1 MTEILLQA
9 TGIAKRYG
17 GIAAL
22 HGVDLQIQPGEIHA
36 LMGENGAGKSTMAKI
51 LAGVEQPD
59 AGEIVWDGAPIVFRD
74 TTDAIRA
81 GITIVLQELSLVP
94 DLSIAEN
101 IFLVHRLAYR
111 GGWWL
116 DRRTIR
122 RQTLALFDRLGW
134 DLPVDP
140 DRKVSD
146 LTVAEQQMVEI
157 LRALSLDA
165 RLFVLDEPTATL
177 SPHEVGVLFRLIRR
191 LRDTGASFLLVTH
204 RLEEVFALADRITV
218 YRDGAPSGVF
228 DVDQTDQG
236 TLIRAMVGRDLGD
249 LFEIRHR
256 NEPGKPVLSVSGL
269 TRGRTVRDC
278 SFEVRAGEIV
288 AVAGLVGAGRTELI
302 RAVFGADRAERGEVT
317 VQGRVGLLSSPRAA
331 VARGASMVP
340 EDRKAHGLLVDL
352 PIVQNVALANLAQ
365 HGRFW
370 LRPRRERADVRELVA
385 RLQIKA
391 PRLWQG
397 ANSLSG
403 GNQQKVVL
411 AKWLALDPE
420 LLMLD
425 EPTRGIDIGT
435 KFELYRLIDGL
446 TARGKAILLV
456 SSELPEVLALADR
469 VLVMRDGALVAE
481 LPHDAASEETILMH
495 ATRAP
500 GESTTTTPATAETT
514 ERVQEAG

>member
-1 MTEILLQA
+1 MDDSLLRA
-9 TGIAKRYG
+9 SGIAKRYG

-22 HGVDLQIQPGEIHA
+22 HGVGLDIRPGEVHA
-36 LMGENGAGKSTMAKI
+36 LMGENGAGKSTMARI

-59 AGEIVWDGAPIVFRD
+59 AGEIVWNGAPVSFRG
-74 TTDAIRA
+74 TKDAVRA

-94 DLSIAEN
+94 DLSVAEN
-101 IFLVHRLAYR
+101 IFLVHRLTYR

-116 DRRTIR
+116 DRRAIR
-122 RQTLALFDRLGW
+122 RRTLALFDRLGW

-165 RLFVLDEPTATL
+165 RLFILDEPTATL
-177 SPHEVGVLFRLIRR
+177 SPHEVDVLFGLIRR
-191 LRDTGASFLLVTH
+191 LRADGASFLLVTH

-218 YRDGAPSGVF
+218 YRDGAPSGTF
-228 DVDQTDQG
+228 DVQHTDQE

-249 LFEIRHR
+249 LFQIRHR
-256 NEPGKPVLSVSGL
+256 NEPGAPVLSVQGL
-269 TRGRTVRDC
+269 TRGRSVRDC

-302 RAVFGADRAERGEVT
+302 RAVFGADRADRGEVM
-317 VQGRVGLLSSPRAA
+317 VRGKAGLLSSPRAA
-331 VARGASMVP
+331 IARGASMVP

-352 PIVQNVALANLAQ
+352 PIVQNVALAHLAER
-365 HGRFW
+365 GGFW
-370 LRPRRERADVRELVA
+370 LRPGRERSEVRELIA

-411 AKWLALDPE
+411 AKWLALDPD
-420 LLMLD
+420 LLILD

-446 TARGKAILLV
+446 AARGKAILLV

-469 VLVMRDGALVAE
+469 VLIMRDGALVAE
-481 LPHDAASEETILMH
+481 LPHGAASEETILMH
-495 ATRAP
+495 AARTP
-500 GESTTTTPATAETT
+500 GDSAAATEALAGSL
-514 ERVQEAG
+514 QEAG